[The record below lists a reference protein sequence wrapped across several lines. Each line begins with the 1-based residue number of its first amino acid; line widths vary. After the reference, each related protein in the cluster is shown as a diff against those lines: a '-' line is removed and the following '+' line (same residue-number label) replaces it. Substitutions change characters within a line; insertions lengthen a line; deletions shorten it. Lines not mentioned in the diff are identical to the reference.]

1 MRRYSSGGKSSR
13 TFRVGRGD
21 DVGGGVVSS
30 VLWDLVVRTSLRL
43 RQKERNI
50 SSCGRGRRGL
60 SFRDEAWAKVLDYY
74 QPSMS

>member
-1 MRRYSSGGKSSR
+1 MRRCSSVGESSR

-21 DVGGGVVSS
+21 DVGGGIVSS

-50 SSCGRGRRGL
+50 SSYGRGRRGL
-60 SFRDEAWAKVLDYY
+60 SFRDEAWAEALDYY